1 LKDSQAEARTY
12 AIRLIGY
19 RSRSR
24 KEMRQRL
31 RQKGFSDAH
40 AENTIRFLERSGLMN
55 DEVLASELFR
65 YSTERKSLGRNGV
78 RMFLSKRGIE
88 KPLIDKVL
96 QDHSDDM
103 ENKSAREFVNRKLR
117 TMKNSPEDVVRRRLG
132 GMLQRRGFSTE
143 IIYKVI
149 HSIKL

>member
-1 LKDSQAEARTY
+1 
-12 AIRLIGY
+12 
-19 RSRSR
+19 
-24 KEMRQRL
+24 MRQKL
-31 RQKGFSDAH
+31 RRKGFSDVD
-40 AENTIRFLERSGLMN
+40 AENTIRFLERAGLMN

-78 RMFLSKRGIE
+78 RMFLSKRGID

-117 TMKNSPEDVVRRRLG
+117 TMKDGPEDVVRRRLG

-143 IIYKVI
+143 TIYKI
-149 HSIKL
+149 IRSIEL